1 MAESREPTSFP
12 DVDVDVAQRV
22 IGLLTA
28 RGLRIAIAESLTG
41 GLVAAALTSV
51 PGASVVVSGGIVA
64 YDTEIKHSLL
74 GVDDRLLA
82 REGAVHP
89 EVARQMARGAREAL
103 AVGGRRADIGIA
115 TTGVAGP
122 DLQDGRAPGTVYL
135 GIADDRGADAIAL
148 ELDGGRAAIR
158 SATVQALLDAV
169 LARVERSAWPA
180 DPAAGSPESQR
191 SSAE

>member
-1 MAESREPTSFP
+1 MAESRDPSLP
-12 DVDVDVAQRV
+12 GVDVAERV

-28 RGLRIAIAESLTG
+28 QGLRIAVAESLTG

-64 YDTEIKHSLL
+64 YDTEVKHSLL

-89 EVARQMARGAREAL
+89 EVARQMARGVREAL
-103 AVGGRRADIGIA
+103 AVGGRRAEVGIA

-122 DLQDGRAPGTVYL
+122 DWQDGRAPGTVYL

-148 ELDGGRAAIR
+148 ELDGDRAAIR
-158 SATVQALLDAV
+158 AATVRALLDAV
-169 LARVERSAWPA
+169 LTRVEASGPRE
-180 DPAAGSPESQR
+180 DQTTGSPESEQ
-191 SSAE
+191 SAAE

>member
-1 MAESREPTSFP
+1 MAESRDPSLP
-12 DVDVDVAQRV
+12 GVDVAERV

-28 RGLRIAIAESLTG
+28 QGLRIAVAESLTG

-64 YDTEIKHSLL
+64 YDTEVKHSLL

-89 EVARQMARGAREAL
+89 EVARQMARGVREAL
-103 AVGGRRADIGIA
+103 AVGGRRAEIGIA

-122 DLQDGRAPGTVYL
+122 DWQDGRPPGTVYL
-135 GIADDRGADAIAL
+135 GIADDRGADAITLAL
-148 ELDGGRAAIR
+148 TGDRAAIR
-158 SATVQALLDAV
+158 AATVRALLDAV
-169 LARVERSAWPA
+169 VTRVEASVPRE
-180 DPAAGSPESQR
+180 DQTTGSPESRQPA
-191 SSAE
+191 AE

>member
-12 DVDVDVAQRV
+12 DVDVDVAERV

-28 RGLRIAIAESLTG
+28 QGLRIAIAESLTG

-122 DLQDGRAPGTVYL
+122 DWQDGRAPGTVYL

-169 LARVERSAWPA
+169 LARVERSGRPA
-180 DPAAGSPESQR
+180 DPTAGSPESQR

>member
-12 DVDVDVAQRV
+12 DVDVAERV

-28 RGLRIAIAESLTG
+28 QGLRIAIAESLTG

-122 DLQDGRAPGTVYL
+122 DWQDGRAPGTVYL